1 MQQSDLLPRQVAA
14 LEALVGAISQ
24 QASTLDAEGREVVDA
39 VVHGSRKLAELV
51 RRQLAEPSIS

>member
-1 MQQSDLLPRQVAA
+1 LPRQVAA